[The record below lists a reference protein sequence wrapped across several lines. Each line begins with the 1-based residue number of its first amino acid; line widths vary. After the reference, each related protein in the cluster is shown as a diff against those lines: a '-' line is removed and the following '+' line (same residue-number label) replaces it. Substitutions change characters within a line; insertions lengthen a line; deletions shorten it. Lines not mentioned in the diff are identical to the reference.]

1 MEVCVETLLHQ
12 SAPVLKTESRRKT
25 VPDGLPLRTL
35 PVLKAYNSLFLIF
48 TLLEMHFSQ
57 L

>member
-1 MEVCVETLLHQ
+1 MDVCVETLLDQ

-25 VPDGLPLRTL
+25 VPDGLSVRTL

-48 TLLEMHFSQ
+48 PLLKMHFSQ